1 MKKPKLNRH
10 AELIHRIYRG
20 KKSVRQTWIAL
31 KAEGVVVA
39 YDTLRDWLGN
49 NPGPAVIPKFGKGR
63 RKSPESPLFRLL
75 PGDGEAIS
83 ANNQF
88 PALFTTFLNC
98 PDDFRMHVLKEALE
112 KSGVDFDPC
121 ADFEDLLIPGPLLA
135 QLGDLEICLLAYLLS
150 NLPAPVGQPER
161 DFPDWAKVLT
171 IWAAKLKAKFR
182 EGRDATVAELR
193 AAMRGD

>member
-1 MKKPKLNRH
+1 MNRH
-10 AELIHRIYRG
+10 GELIHRIHRG
-20 KKSVRQTWIAL
+20 KKSIRQTWIAL
-31 KAEGVVVA
+31 EAEGVPVA
-39 YDTLRDWLGN
+39 YDTLRAWLGK
-49 NPGPAVIPKFGKGR
+49 NPAPTVMPKFGKGR

-75 PGDGEAIS
+75 PRDGEAIS
-83 ANNQF
+83 ANSQF
-88 PALFTTFLNC
+88 PALFTTFLNS

-121 ADFEDLLIPGPLLA
+121 ADFEDLLVPGPLLA
-135 QLGDLEICLLAYLLS
+135 QLGDLEICLSAYLLS

-171 IWAAKLKAKFR
+171 IRAAKLKARFR

-193 AAMRGD
+193 AVMRGN